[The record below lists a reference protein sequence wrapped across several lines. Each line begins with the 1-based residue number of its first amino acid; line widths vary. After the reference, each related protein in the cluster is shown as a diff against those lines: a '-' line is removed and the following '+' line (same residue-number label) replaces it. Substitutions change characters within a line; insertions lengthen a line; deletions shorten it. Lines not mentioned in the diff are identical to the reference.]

1 MGYWPM
7 AVPSPVML
15 SGSVHLHDSDLAL
28 VRIDRF
34 GEVFDLIVLTSLV
47 GGLGHRD
54 RSERLTGD

>member
-1 MGYWPM
+1 
-7 AVPSPVML
+7 ML

-28 VRIDRF
+28 LRIDDRF
-34 GEVFDLIVLTSLV
+34 GEVFDLIVLISLL